1 MKKLIALAALTFIS
15 GLAMANEPGKSET
28 GLDYNKIDVNYQT
41 FKVSGVNFTGY
52 NAGGS
57 FLVSDSIFVLGSY
70 TSLSHS
76 GATSIESSKLGLGYR
91 MGIASNTDAFTSVAY
106 SSMTQSSTKTGYAVT
121 LGVRSKIADPVD
133 VIGAYT
139 YTSLSSNY
147 FNSLNVGVNYKFT
160 DMFYATAGYT
170 SSTGTASITQYNLGI
185 GVKF

>member
-1 MKKLIALAALTFIS
+1 
-15 GLAMANEPGKSET
+15 
-28 GLDYNKIDVNYQT
+28 
-41 FKVSGVNFTGY
+41 
-52 NAGGS
+52 
-57 FLVSDSIFVLGSY
+57 
-70 TSLSHS
+70 
-76 GATSIESSKLGLGYR
+76 
-91 MGIASNTDAFTSVAY
+91 
-106 SSMTQSSTKTGYAVT
+106 VT

-160 DMFYATAGYT
+160 DMFYATTGYT